1 MVSLEEMRKQY
12 TIDELNRDQLLENP
26 TDMFR
31 KWFEEV
37 EALDDIEPNAMAL
50 ATASDKGKPSNR
62 IRTAQEYDEK
72 GFIFYTN
79 ESEKGNQIE
88 NNPYASLNLHWP
100 KLERHWIR
108 GKIRKVSREK
118 SENIFKVDPV
128 ESNSV
133 LASNQSKILAI
144 ERSLRTL

>member
-1 MVSLEEMRKQY
+1 MVSLEKMRKQY

-50 ATASDKGKPSNR
+50 ATASEKGKPSNR
-62 IRTAQEYDEK
+62 IVLLKEYDEK

-79 ESEKGNQIE
+79 YESEKGNQIE

-100 KLERHWIR
+100 KLERQVRIR
-108 GKIRKVSREK
+108 GKIRKVSRDKSEK
-118 SENIFKVDPV
+118 SVSYTHLTLQTIC
-128 ESNSV
+128 SV
-133 LASNQSKILAI
+133 
-144 ERSLRTL
+144 